1 MLSGSS
7 PSRLPR
13 ISNRTAPEQSVRKV
27 GLGCVEGSWVGGE
40 SPKSFRQRLTKILG
54 QVRSLANFSSSGREE
69 EGGKKNIP
77 SLPRTA
83 VQQTRK
89 NELLAGKQ
97 QNFPKSA
104 LAVSAW
110 PPPFRPHL
118 SCSSGQRSA
127 AGSGGSLGKR
137 ALPRERRPRAARLG
151 PSRWEGKG
159 RPGAAVAVSPF
170 RQRTRGLTGARA
182 AHGHGNSPCLQP
194 RPPRWLLHAARR
206 TRAAG
211 SGRAAPGGQR
221 GQRSSLPP
229 HLQNQEPG
237 AKTGPRRPCVIS
249 QATPV

>member
-13 ISNRTAPEQSVRKV
+13 ISNRTAPEPAARKV

-69 EGGKKNIP
+69 EGGKKKIP

-104 LAVSAW
+104 LAGLLLSVPTSPAQRVRGV
-110 PPPFRPHL
+110 PPAAEDPWGNARCPGRDGPVPH
-118 SCSSGQRSA
+118 
-127 AGSGGSLGKR
+127 GS
-137 ALPRERRPRAARLG
+137 
-151 PSRWEGKG
+151 
-159 RPGAAVAVSPF
+159 
-170 RQRTRGLTGARA
+170 ARA
-182 AHGHGNSPCLQP
+182 GGREKVAPEQPSP
-194 RPPRWLLHAARR
+194 
-206 TRAAG
+206 
-211 SGRAAPGGQR
+211 
-221 GQRSSLPP
+221 
-229 HLQNQEPG
+229 
-237 AKTGPRRPCVIS
+237 
-249 QATPV
+249 